1 MERQELITQLEQ
13 YISSHER
20 AIVEDLKSLVRFP
33 SVSVEGT
40 EETPFGEECA
50 KVLDFALD
58 MAKERGFLVNNHGNW
73 YGTAFCESRKEGE
86 SLIGIFSHLDVVEP
100 GDNWIYDPFEPVEKN
115 GFLIGRGAGDN
126 KSGAVIGLYTMQAI
140 RELGIPLESNLMVYF
155 GCNEESG
162 MKDIERFAKEHVMP
176 DYSMVPDLFFPVCY
190 GEKGSL
196 KLTLQAATGFQQIT
210 GFSAGK
216 AENMIP
222 ANAAAKL
229 PYEQSL
235 YEEAVRLAAGRSDM
249 EIQKKDD
256 QIEIISKGVSGHS
269 AMPEGT
275 VDGIWL
281 LADFLKDLTG
291 LDATDRAICRTLA
304 EFSGDYTGGTLGIAW
319 ADEPSGGLV
328 CAAVTARM
336 DGSIPEVLFSIRY
349 PVTDYRERIESELLK
364 VIGTRG
370 FAVKRSVNNDPLYI
384 SKDDKYVQTLMNVYH
399 EVTGKPN
406 EAYVIDGGTYARKL
420 KHAVGY
426 GGGNGVSADFL
437 PPGHGRVH
445 QPDEARNIQGILE
458 AIKIYVLSVL
468 EIDRMIQEE
477 RRQQQ

>member
-40 EETPFGEECA
+40 EEKPFGEECA
-50 KVLDFALD
+50 RVLDFALD

-73 YGTAFCESRKEGE
+73 YGTAFCESRKKDE
-86 SLIGIFSHLDVVEP
+86 SLIGIFSHLDVVEA
-100 GDNWIYDPFEPVEKN
+100 GDNWTYEPFEPVEKD

-126 KSGAVIGLYTMQAI
+126 KSGAIIGLYTMQAI
-140 RELGIPLESNLMVYF
+140 RELGIPLESNLMLYF

-162 MKDIERFAKEHVMP
+162 MKDIQRFAKEHVMP

-196 KLTLQAATGFQQIT
+196 KLTLQAVTGFQQIT
-210 GFSAGK
+210 GFSSGK

-222 ANAAAKL
+222 ATGTAEI
-229 PYEQSL
+229 PYHEPL
-235 YEEAVRLAAGRSDM
+235 FGEALRLAAGRKDM
-249 EIQKKDD
+249 EVRREGERIV
-256 QIEIISKGVSGHS
+256 IISKGISGHS
-269 AMPEGT
+269 ALPEGT

-281 LADFLKDLTG
+281 LADFLKDLTS
-291 LDATDRAICRTLA
+291 LDASDREICRNLA
-304 EFSGDYTGGTLGIAW
+304 EFSGDYTGKSLGVDW
-319 ADEPSGGLV
+319 EDEVSGKLV
-328 CAAVTARM
+328 CAAVKARM

-349 PVTDYRERIESELLK
+349 PVTDYRERIEAGLLK
-364 VIGTRG
+364 VIGSRG
-370 FAVKRSVNNDPLYI
+370 FAVKKSVNNDPLYI
-384 SKDDKYVQTLMNVYH
+384 AKDDKYVQTLMKVYR

-426 GGGNGVSADFL
+426 GGGNGAHADFL

-445 QPDEARNIQGILE
+445 QPDEARSIQGILE

-468 EIDRMIQEE
+468 EIDEMIQEE
-477 RRQQQ
+477 RRQA